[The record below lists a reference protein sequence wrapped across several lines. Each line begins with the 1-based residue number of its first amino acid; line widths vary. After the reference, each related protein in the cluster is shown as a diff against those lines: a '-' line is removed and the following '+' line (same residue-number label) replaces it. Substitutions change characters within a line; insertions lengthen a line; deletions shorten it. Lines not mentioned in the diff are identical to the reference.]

1 MSHPARPL
9 AQPALRRSGLLRAL
23 FLLGLL
29 GLLWSWNLA
38 QASPAQS
45 ELSHFLPELAM
56 VGAVLE
62 PAAELGPEFACRKPA
77 APKKTPAELLLH
89 EVDQAV
95 LMRWQLCRL
104 LTQALP
110 PADVL
115 PRLPEIGPQPL
126 LRPPA
131 AQT

>member
-1 MSHPARPL
+1 MSQPSRPLSHPAPRRP
-9 AQPALRRSGLLRAL
+9 GLWHAL

-29 GLLWSWNLA
+29 GLLASWNLA

-45 ELSHFLPELAM
+45 ELTHFLPELVL

-62 PAAELGPEFACRKPA
+62 PAAELGPELGCRKPA
-77 APKKTPAELLLH
+77 APKTAPAELLLY

-104 LTQALP
+104 LTQAAP

-131 AQT
+131 TPA